1 MKRLLI
7 LMAAT
12 GMALT
17 AICSGRWHELK
28 VGAFASLE
36 VVNNIRVTCKFLPD
50 SVGYVRFFTDE
61 ERADAVILDK
71 SKPTRLKVMASP
83 DFADKTAQI
92 PHIYVYTDMLES
104 VQSDSEKEVRV
115 LGPAKCM
122 KFKAVLIGNGLLEV
136 TDIDA
141 HRVIGV
147 LATGNGKV
155 RLTGRGEDT
164 LLKLTG
170 TGTIEAHDLSAD
182 KVTCHV
188 FGGGE
193 IYCFPKEIVLK
204 GLGSTRVY
212 YRGTPEKIT
221 KSGLGKLL
229 PLE

>member
-1 MKRLLI
+1 MKRLL
-7 LMAAT
+7 LLVAFT
-12 GMALT
+12 SMALS
-17 AICSGRWHELK
+17 ALCAGRWHELK
-28 VGAFASLE
+28 VGAFAALE

-50 SVGYVRFFTDE
+50 SVGYVRYFTEDDK
-61 ERADAVILDK
+61 ADAVILDR
-71 SKPTRLKVMASP
+71 SKPSRLKVMASP
-83 DFADKTAQI
+83 DFADKTEQI

-104 VQSDSEKEVRV
+104 VQSDSEKSVTV
-115 LGPAKCM
+115 INPAKCA

-136 TDIDA
+136 TGLDA
-141 HRVIGV
+141 HRVVGV
-147 LATGNGKV
+147 LATGNGRVK
-155 RLTGRGEDT
+155 LSGHGEDT